1 MDFWPNLGF
10 KRKSDDTSYRSG
22 VSCAG
27 DLKAQIA
34 KENDAARL
42 QGLVIEINAL
52 LDLIEIQLTKIERR
66 QGSAKD

>member
-1 MDFWPNLGF
+1 MTHL
-10 KRKSDDTSYRSG
+10 TEVVYR
-22 VSCAG
+22 ALG